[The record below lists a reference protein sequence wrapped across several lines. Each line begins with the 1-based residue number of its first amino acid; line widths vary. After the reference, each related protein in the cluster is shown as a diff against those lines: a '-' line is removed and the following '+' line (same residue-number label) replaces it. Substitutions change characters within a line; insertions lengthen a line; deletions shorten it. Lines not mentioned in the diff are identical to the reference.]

1 MLMLT
6 FSDFIRFPSKLLIL
20 IYIIPSSSDGVCTK
34 NKFKKFPIFID
45 NVYTM
50 CYNIFRRKGKERKGK
65 EFEMAKETQLHL
77 RIDKETKDK
86 AAKAAEQE
94 GRTISNYIIRLIEKD
109 WRMKNEK

>member
-1 MLMLT
+1 MVSVPKINLKSFQYVL
-6 FSDFIRFPSKLLIL
+6 
-20 IYIIPSSSDGVCTK
+20 
-34 NKFKKFPIFID
+34 
-45 NVYTM
+45 TM
-50 CYNIFRRKGKERKGK
+50 CTQRVIIYLEGKERK